1 MKFYGTG
8 AAEGL
13 PSPFCGCYLCEYA
26 RAHGGKDLRTR
37 SMFRLSEEICIDMG
51 PDAFTQAARYGDL
64 KEVSHVL
71 VTHTHPDHFAYDM
84 MEVRRMATV
93 RRAGPLNYYFT
104 GDAGKIIQKYEESDF
119 ILGGKFRALEEQ
131 GVIMAHYM
139 DYGMTYPVGAFQVTP
154 LKGNHRGD
162 LKENAANYLI
172 RMTDGKMLFYG
183 CDTGPYLEE
192 TYEALQG
199 THIDILISECTYGG
213 GEDTY
218 PNPGHLSY
226 SACVKVFERL
236 LSQGTIDEHTR
247 VYLTHIN
254 HCHQADHAT
263 LQQMFDD
270 SGLPMPCTVAYDGLE
285 I

>member
-26 RAHGGKDLRTR
+26 RTHGGKDVRMR
-37 SMFRLSEEICIDMG
+37 SMFRLSDEICIDLG
-51 PDAFTQAARYGDL
+51 PDTFSQAARFGDL
-64 KEVSHVL
+64 KKLAHVL
-71 VTHTHPDHFAYDM
+71 VTHTHPDHFAYDV
-84 MEVRRMATV
+84 MEIRRMATV
-93 RRAGPLNYYFT
+93 RREGPLHYYLT
-104 GDAGKIIQKYEESDF
+104 GDAGKIIERYENSDF

-131 GVIMAHYM
+131 GVIKAHIL
-139 DYGMTYPVGAFQVTP
+139 DYGKTYPVGDVKVTP

-162 LKENAANYLI
+162 MKENAANYLI
-172 RMTDGKMLFYG
+172 RLADGTVLFYG

-192 TYEALQG
+192 TYEALKNS
-199 THIDILISECTYGG
+199 HVDIFISECTYGG

-226 SACVKVFERL
+226 SACVKIFTRL
-236 LSQGTIDEHTR
+236 LEQGTIRPDTR

-254 HCHQADHAT
+254 HCHQADHET
-263 LQQMFDD
+263 LQKLFDN
-270 SGLPMPCTVAYDGLE
+270 SGLPMKCTVAFDGTE